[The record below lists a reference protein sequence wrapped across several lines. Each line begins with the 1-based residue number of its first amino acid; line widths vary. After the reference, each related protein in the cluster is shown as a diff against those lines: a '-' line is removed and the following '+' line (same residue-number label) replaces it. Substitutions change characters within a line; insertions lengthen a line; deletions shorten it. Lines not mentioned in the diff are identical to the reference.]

1 MATMNDLLYN
11 YQDTNEFV
19 CSDGR
24 MSVNGI
30 CQVDQPA
37 DSVDTSNIT
46 NEIIETSG
54 DGGSGE
60 VKQKTDLEIALEKD
74 ATSEQTLKDIEKEKD
89 IMSIYNTTKPDTF
102 EWEFDKEPEIDN
114 YKNTVNN
121 NITEYKNWINN
132 NLTNSFTSAKVAS
145 SAYTLGS
152 GGSLAG
158 SALSFG
164 VPILFSGGAINKAEK
179 ERIQNITDQDKQG
192 DINVIDM
199 MTYDPPTPG
208 DAGVNIHSDA
218 GDKPGMDQGSSSK
231 GSGVPGGLDG
241 GYQPGAHHF

>member
-46 NEIIETSG
+46 NEIIETSQ

-89 IMSIYNTTKPDTF
+89 IMSNYNTTKPDKF
-102 EWEFDKEPEIDN
+102 EWNFDKEPEIDN
-114 YKNTVNN
+114 YNNTVKN
-121 NITEYKNWINN
+121 NINEFDKWVNN
-132 NLTNSFTSAKVAS
+132 NLTNSFTTAKVATN
-145 SAYTLGS
+145 AYNLGT
-152 GGSLAG
+152 GGSLTS

-164 VPILFSGGAINKAEK
+164 IPLIFAGGAINKAEQ
-179 ERIQNITDQDKQG
+179 ERILNKTNQDKQG
-192 DINVIDM
+192 DIEVIDM
-199 MTYDPPTPG
+199 MTYDTPTPG
-208 DAGVNIHSDA
+208 DEGFNIHQDKGDQPHGTDTSGDFA
-218 GDKPGMDQGSSSK
+218 GK
-231 GSGVPGGLDG
+231 GSNNPFGI
-241 GYQPGAHHF
+241 

>member
-1 MATMNDLLYN
+1 MTTMNDLLYN

-89 IMSIYNTTKPDTF
+89 IMSNYNTTPPDKF
-102 EWEFDKEPEIDN
+102 EWEFDKDKKIDN

-121 NITEYKNWINN
+121 NITEYNQWVNN
-132 NLTNSFTSAKVAS
+132 NLINSFDSTKLAS
-145 SAYTLGS
+145 SAYTLGT
-152 GGSLAG
+152 GGSLTS

-164 VPILFSGGAINKAEK
+164 IPLLFAGGAISKAER
-179 ERIQNITDQDKQG
+179 ERIQNKTDQDKQG
-192 DINVIDM
+192 DIHTIDM
-199 MTYDPPTPG
+199 MTYDIPQPG
-208 DAGVNIHSDA
+208 DAGFNPHRDKGDQPHGTDTSGDFYSRPGSEDSPTGIHW
-218 GDKPGMDQGSSSK
+218 
-231 GSGVPGGLDG
+231 
-241 GYQPGAHHF
+241 

>member
-1 MATMNDLLYN
+1 MATINDLLYN

-30 CQVDQPA
+30 CKVEQPS

-46 NEIIETSG
+46 KEIIETSK

-89 IMSIYNTTKPDTF
+89 IMSNYNTTKPDKF

-114 YKNTVNN
+114 YNNTVKN
-121 NITEYKNWINN
+121 NINEFDQWVNN
-132 NLTNSFTSAKVAS
+132 NLTNSFTSAKVATN
-145 SAYTLGS
+145 AYNLGT
-152 GGSLAG
+152 GGSLTS

-164 VPILFSGGAINKAEK
+164 IPLLFAGGAINKAER
-179 ERIQNITDQDKQG
+179 ERILNKTNQDKQG
-192 DINVIDM
+192 DIQTIDM
-199 MTYDPPTPG
+199 MTYDTPTPG
-208 DAGVNIHSDA
+208 DGGFNIHQDK
-218 GDKPGMDQGSSSK
+218 GDKPSDSSTQGSSYSRP
-231 GSGVPGGLDG
+231 GSEDAPT
-241 GYQPGAHHF
+241 GYHW